1 MLVYRSHNPSLTA
14 FYNSLENLLSYP
26 CIDIVLGDF
35 NINAV
40 NRANMNVQHTLS
52 NYMLL
57 VNESTHVSG
66 SMVDHVYFY
75 GESLQKFSSSKV
87 QVLSIYFLD
96 HDAVKFRLYTGKF

>member
-1 MLVYRSHNPSLTA
+1 
-14 FYNSLENLLSYP
+14 
-26 CIDIVLGDF
+26 
-35 NINAV
+35 
-40 NRANMNVQHTLS
+40 MNVQHTLS
-52 NYMLL
+52 NYILL
-57 VNESTHVSG
+57 VNESTHASG